1 MPLQAGMLAIS
12 SYSSG
17 VQRNAIVL
25 LRLRALF
32 SHGILFAPQLGE
44 RVGDLRAW
52 REKAGIAVCDADC
65 PMTHAL
71 GDVEDEEAP
80 VDERAHVCFNVCF
93 MF

>member
-1 MPLQAGMLAIS
+1 MLAIS

-44 RVGDLRAW
+44 RVGDLRALGG
-52 REKAGIAVCDADC
+52 EKVRVAVCDVDGLVA
-65 PMTHAL
+65 HAL
-71 GDVEDEEAP
+71 GDVEGGE
-80 VDERAHVCFNVCF
+80 VDGAAYADWKASF
-93 MF
+93 